1 MSSHIVALGLGGGYG
16 GGPSGVELDGTDHRQ
31 IRSLLLEQLGGF
43 LDHVHVRSLAGTEG
57 GVGEHTDLR
66 VDAEGTCGLGG
77 LQRDFG
83 KLLGVRVEVDGAVG
97 EHGHMVL
104 EAHEECAGD
113 QLLAGLGLDDLQGRA
128 HGVGGGVHGA
138 GDQAVGVAEHHEHG
152 AEVAGVGQLL
162 AGLLLG
168 HALLGTQLAQLGDHG
183 LQHVLVVHSLE
194 AGAIQVVQ
202 AQFLAAS
209 QNGVLVAH
217 DDEVHDLALKQVVG
231 RLDDAVLLAFG
242 QHDGLLV
249 ALGLAEQAELE
260 GVRGDG
266 RGDVHIERGEH
277 FIGGSVL
284 TEGLQ
289 RQILGGFIGERH
301 LRKSPDR
308 QAVLGEGLLNG
319 ESVAR
324 LASGHE
330 DAEHLVASGL
340 HALDGQ
346 LDGLVELVRPTVDG
360 AHG

>member
-1 MSSHIVALGLGGGYG
+1 M
-16 GGPSGVELDGTDHRQ
+16 Q
-31 IRSLLLEQLGGF
+31 
-43 LDHVHVRSLAGTEG
+43 
-57 GVGEHTDLR
+57 
-66 VDAEGTCGLGG
+66 
-77 LQRDFG
+77 
-83 KLLGVRVEVDGAVG
+83 
-97 EHGHMVL
+97 
-104 EAHEECAGD
+104 
-113 QLLAGLGLDDLQGRA
+113 
-128 HGVGGGVHGA
+128 
-138 GDQAVGVAEHHEHG
+138 
-152 AEVAGVGQLL
+152 
-162 AGLLLG
+162 GLLLG

-194 AGAIQVVQ
+194 AGALQVVQ

-249 ALGLAEQAELE
+249 ALGLAEQAELG

-266 RGDVHIERGEH
+266 RGGVHIERGEH

-319 ESVAR
+319 GKRGAAR
-324 LASGHE
+324 IRSRRCRAPCCQPASMPSMDSLTVSSSSCGQRLMVHT
-330 DAEHLVASGL
+330 ARNTPAFRSAATFASNS
-340 HALDGQ
+340 
-346 LDGLVELVRPTVDG
+346 
-360 AHG
+360 